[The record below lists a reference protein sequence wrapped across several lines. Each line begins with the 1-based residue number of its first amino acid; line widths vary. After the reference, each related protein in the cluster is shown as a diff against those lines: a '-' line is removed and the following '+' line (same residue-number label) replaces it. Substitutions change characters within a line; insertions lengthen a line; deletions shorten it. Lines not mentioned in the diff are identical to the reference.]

1 MIYITTALNFLNGHT
16 TLLIAVMLA
25 TYGAYVVI
33 NMLFGQYRQ
42 HNRALI
48 ASIAKLRHTATTGKV
63 VPFVASVPIM
73 YRGQWHCYTTAH
85 SVPAVSMFTP
95 ITSINRY
102 RAKLLLWCSALSAL
116 LTVAVLTIDPYN
128 SIAMYALGGYIVVQ
142 WPIHALLHAV
152 RTKQYS
158 RACRIFGRWV
168 SLVQAYFGT
177 GDTACIQPANST
189 DIEDMIQQLQL
200 VKKCDTSTVADKVAS
215 ILGNQPQNV
224 ERTVAQQRRINN
236 VLNDLIVTGNNTS
249 NCG

>member
-1 MIYITTALNFLNGHT
+1 MIYITTALNFLNLHT
-16 TLLIAVMLA
+16 KLLVTAMLA
-25 TYGAYVVI
+25 TYGAYVVV
-33 NMLFGQYRQ
+33 NMMFGMYRQ

-63 VPFVASVPIM
+63 VPFVASVPLV

-95 ITSINRY
+95 IAATSRC
-102 RAKLLLWCSALSAL
+102 RAKLLLWCSIVLAL
-116 LTVAVLTIDPYN
+116 LTSSVLARDPYN
-128 SIAMYALGGYIVVQ
+128 TLAMYSLCVFVIAQ
-142 WPIHALLHAV
+142 WPIHALLHTV

-177 GDTACIQPANST
+177 GDTACIQPAQPK

-200 VKKCDTSTVADKVAS
+200 VKKCDKSVVADKVAS

-224 ERTVAQQRRINN
+224 ERTVSQQRRINN
-236 VLNDLIVTGNNTS
+236 VLNELIVTGNTPA